1 MIGTAPWDATR
12 LHYAV
17 EPVDRTLVSQGSI
30 VIQFQHLSS
39 DRHQVDSRLAT
50 SGRGG
55 AL

>member
-1 MIGTAPWDATR
+1 MIGTAPWDATQ
-12 LHYAV
+12 LHYAE

-30 VIQFQHLSS
+30 IIHLQHHSS